1 MPGVKGR
8 SGRKSLSNEQY
19 KFETLDECWKLV
31 RAAINDSNLDYKY
44 RVELASRH
52 TVKSIPTELAG
63 SVNATV
69 THMPAIQKEILG
81 EADGTPENRI
91 AEYLIGSPPS
101 PEAT

>member
-44 RVELASRH
+44 RV
-52 TVKSIPTELAG
+52 
-63 SVNATV
+63 
-69 THMPAIQKEILG
+69 
-81 EADGTPENRI
+81 
-91 AEYLIGSPPS
+91 
-101 PEAT
+101 